1 MRWILLSQCPLISL
15 RASTLFGEYRE
26 RSRASGTRDEARER
40 WTFVGRTLS
49 FLCALN
55 MDAVPDNSTLG
66 NQGGIIGKV
75 KSERMEINF
84 VVPFSLQSFL

>member
-1 MRWILLSQCPLISL
+1 MRWILLSKCPLISL

-49 FLCALN
+49 FRCALS

>member
-1 MRWILLSQCPLISL
+1 MRWILLSKCPLISL

-40 WTFVGRTLS
+40 WTS
-49 FLCALN
+49 FRCALN